1 MKPLRKTT
9 YCVKAKTH
17 SNFAVNLAEMGK
29 EATICLCLYD
39 VSYFSN
45 ILNVTV
51 ECIEFNLIVQTKRS
65 EPVKL

>member
-1 MKPLRKTT
+1 MKPLRKTI

-29 EATICLCLYD
+29 AATICLCLYD

-45 ILNVTV
+45 ICTILNVTV
-51 ECIEFNLIVQTKRS
+51 ECIEFNLIV
-65 EPVKL
+65 